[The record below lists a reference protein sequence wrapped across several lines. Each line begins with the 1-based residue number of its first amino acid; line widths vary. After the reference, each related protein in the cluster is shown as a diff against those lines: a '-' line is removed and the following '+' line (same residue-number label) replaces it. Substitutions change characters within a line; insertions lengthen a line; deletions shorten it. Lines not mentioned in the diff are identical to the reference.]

1 MMRWR
6 DTRTPYD
13 VTVAGLTSRGSA
25 VFYGVDCPMINK
37 PTFYPRYLC
46 LLFFIDCQHTMDIVF
61 QDKIVFCRPQ
71 VTDYGRPMKPFFI
84 EIQNFWAW
92 ADKL

>member
-13 VTVAGLTSRGSA
+13 VTVAGLTSKGSA

-46 LLFFIDCQHTMDIVF
+46 
-61 QDKIVFCRPQ
+61 
-71 VTDYGRPMKPFFI
+71 PFYI
-84 EIQNFWAW
+84 LYYKLGNFN
-92 ADKL
+92 KC